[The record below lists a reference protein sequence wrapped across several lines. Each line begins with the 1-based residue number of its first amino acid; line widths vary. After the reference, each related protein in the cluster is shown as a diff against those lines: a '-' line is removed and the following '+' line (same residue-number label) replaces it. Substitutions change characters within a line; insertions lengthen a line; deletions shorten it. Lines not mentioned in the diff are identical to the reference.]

1 MHTVVIDTM
10 VFVRALLNP
19 RSMWGRLVFDYAD
32 RYRLVVSAP
41 IVREV
46 LEVLQRPELVR
57 KFPRTLPT
65 RSPTTILDILST
77 AEAVEIADAVP
88 AITRD
93 PKDDKFLITAAL
105 AGADYLVTED
115 TDILDDFTEYQG
127 VRIATAAAFL
137 QVLEEQDDESGHD
150 A

>member
-1 MHTVVIDTM
+1 MYTVVIDTV

-19 RSMWGRLVFDYAD
+19 RSIWGRLVFDCAGH
-32 RYRLVVSAP
+32 YRLVVSAP

-46 LEVLQRPELVR
+46 IEVIQRPELVR
-57 KFPRTLPT
+57 KFPRALPT
-65 RSPTTILDILST
+65 RTPTTILDILT
-77 AEAVEIADAVP
+77 QTEAVEITDAVP

-115 TDILDDFTEYQG
+115 TDILDDFTEYEG

-137 QVLEEQDDESGHD
+137 QVLEEQVDHN
-150 A
+150 

>member
-1 MHTVVIDTM
+1 MHTVVIDTV

-19 RSMWGRLVFDYAD
+19 RSMWGRLVFDYAG

-46 LEVLQRPELVR
+46 IEVIQRPELVR
-57 KFPRTLPT
+57 KFRRALPT
-65 RSPTTILDILST
+65 RNPTTILDILAQ
-77 AEAVEIADAVP
+77 AEAVEIADNVP

-93 PKDDKFLITAAL
+93 PKDDKFLLTAAL

-115 TDILDDFTEYQG
+115 TDILDDFAEYQG
-127 VRIATAAAFL
+127 VRIVTAAVFL
-137 QVLEEQDDESGHD
+137 RILEGQNDESEKSD
-150 A
+150 

>member
-1 MHTVVIDTM
+1 MHTVVIDSV

-19 RSMWGRLVFDYAD
+19 RSIWGRLVFDYAG

-46 LEVLQRPELVR
+46 IEVIQRPELVR
-57 KFPRTLPT
+57 KFRRTLPT
-65 RSPTTILDILST
+65 RSPTTILDSLAA

-88 AITRD
+88 TITRD
-93 PKDDKFLITAAL
+93 PKDDKFLITAVL

-115 TDILDDFTEYQG
+115 TDILDDFAEYQG
-127 VRIATAAAFL
+127 VRIVTAAAFL
-137 QVLEEQDDESGHD
+137 RILEEQNDESEKSD
-150 A
+150 